1 MTIRLS
7 RSLAH
12 KQTNGQLRSGRVG
25 HQVRGHK
32 ATRFRLQQSDSIK
45 ILNKKIMEV
54 QLKPE
59 YRMIHE
65 LHGRVGNW
73 IYRTR
78 KYANGETK
86 IFANYSPKKNGDPDP
101 KWGKLFV

>member
-1 MTIRLS
+1 
-7 RSLAH
+7 
-12 KQTNGQLRSGRVG
+12 
-25 HQVRGHK
+25 
-32 ATRFRLQQSDSIK
+32 
-45 ILNKKIMEV
+45 MEI

-78 KYANGETK
+78 KYANGKTK
-86 IFANYSPKKNGDPDP
+86 IFANYCPKKDRDPDP
-101 KWGKLFV
+101 NWGKLFE

>member
-1 MTIRLS
+1 MNEW
-7 RSLAH
+7 
-12 KQTNGQLRSGRVG
+12 TNERINELKNERV
-25 HQVRGHK
+25 K
-32 ATRFRLQQSDSIK
+32 EWKNEWFKELE
-45 ILNKKIMEV
+45 NMEV
-54 QLKPE
+54 KLKPE

-86 IFANYSPKKNGDPDP
+86 IFANYSPKKNQDPDP
-101 KWGKLFV
+101 KWGKLFE